1 MASKSFEKLIQEI
14 GNMSVFELNDF
25 VKEIETQFGV
35 SAAMPVGAV
44 SAAAPVAAAAP
55 QQEEKAEYK
64 VTLQDSGDKKL
75 EVIKALRK
83 EIPGL
88 SLTDA
93 KTKVES
99 TPSVLAEAASKED
112 AEKIKKG
119 LEAAGAKVQLS

>member
-1 MASKSFEKLIQEI
+1 MASKSFDKLIQEI
-14 GNMSVFELNDF
+14 GSMTVFELNDF
-25 VKEIETQFGV
+25 IKELETQFGV
-35 SAAMPVGAV
+35 SASMPVGIAT
-44 SAAAPVAAAAP
+44 AAASAPAAAQP
-55 QQEEKAEYK
+55 QEEKSEYK

-83 EIPGL
+83 EISGL

-112 AEKIKKG
+112 AEKIKKA
-119 LEAAGAKVQLS
+119 LEAVGAKVQLA